1 METQYDLLMDIS
13 ILYRSAQKY
22 YDSKLQDYGLTYGQ
36 LPMMI
41 YVFEN
46 EGISMQKIALEG
58 GYDKGTVTKNIQK
71 LENLGYIQVLP
82 NPKDKRAKE
91 CYTTDIGKQIM
102 NDIYEI
108 RREWW
113 KHIIRSLDPGKLD
126 DFSEFYQAMAANARD
141 YAKQSEKNIQFF
153 EHVKVSLFDYPDKI
167 ATTLAMHGCTFHCPH
182 CTRSHLIYLKENA
195 LEIDL
200 FEIQDYLE
208 KRKGIIEAVV
218 IRNPEPFMHPELF
231 DFLNYVKSLG
241 YKVKIETNGSFP
253 NRLKAAVEQNLVD
266 FVSMDIKNDPA
277 RYAQTIGLK
286 NYDIEPVQESV
297 DFLLSNKVDY
307 EFRTTLVKEFH
318 SIPAIIEMAKWIK
331 GANRYVIQSYKA
343 EDNRNNLHGF
353 EPEEMERIGKIVQT
367 IIENTI
373 IKGE

>member
-13 ILYRSAQKY
+13 ILYRSAQKF

-41 YVFEN
+41 YVYEN
-46 EGISMQKIALEG
+46 EGISLQKIAVEG

-91 CYTTDIGKQIM
+91 CYTTDVGKRIM

-108 RREWW
+108 RRDWW
-113 KHIIRSLDPGKLD
+113 KHIIRSLDPEKLD
-126 DFSEFYQAMAANARD
+126 DFSHFYQAMAVNARD
-141 YAKQSEKNIQFF
+141 YALQSEKNVQFF

-167 ATTLAMHGCTFHCPH
+167 STTLAMHGCSFHCPH
-182 CTRSHLIYLKENA
+182 CTRSHLIYLRENA

-218 IRNPEPFMHPELF
+218 FRQPEPFMHPELF
-231 DFLNYVKSLG
+231 DFLRYVKSLG
-241 YKVKIETNGSFP
+241 YKIKIETNGSYP
-253 NRLKAAVEQNLVD
+253 DRLKAAVEQKLVD
-266 FVSMDIKNDPA
+266 YVSLDIKNAPD
-277 RYAQTIGLK
+277 RYAKTIGLK
-286 NYDIEPVQESV
+286 SYDAAPVKECI
-297 DFLLSNKVDY
+297 DYLLTNVVDY
-307 EFRTTLVKEFH
+307 EFRTTLVKELH
-318 SIPAIIEMAKWIK
+318 SIPAVIEMAKWIS
-331 GANRYVIQSYKA
+331 GAKRYIIQSYQP
-343 EDNRNNLHGF
+343 EDNRHNLHGF
-353 EPEEMERIGKIVQT
+353 APEEMERICKVVQT
-367 IIENTI
+367 IVPNTM